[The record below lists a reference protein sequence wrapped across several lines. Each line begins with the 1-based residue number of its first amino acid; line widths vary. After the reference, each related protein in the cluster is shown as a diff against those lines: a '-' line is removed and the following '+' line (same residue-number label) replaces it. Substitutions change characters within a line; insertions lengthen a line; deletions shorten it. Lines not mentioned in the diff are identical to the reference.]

1 MYQEYFDIKKE
12 FYNHFHNQM
21 TSENMMPFFYEIFVH
36 GTAYVVGG
44 YFRDFINKKKSRDI
58 DIIVDI
64 KNNLLIETIENYK
77 FNYKVNRHGGI
88 KLTHNNIEIDIWNI
102 DNNWAFK
109 NNLVKL
115 NEEDKLNSIAKG
127 CFYNYDALVINLH
140 NFSYSLRFYNEF
152 IENKKL
158 NILQERSLYK
168 NLNPT
173 TEANILRAFFLK
185 DNFNIAFSE
194 NTFYYLSSKIG
205 SLKDKFGDHYFN
217 RLIEVKNN
225 YPKYESLTS
234 EKLKLYITE
243 LKTKDLP
250 NNQTLLNL

>member
-21 TSENMMPFFYEIFVH
+21 TNENIMPFFYEIFVH

-58 DIIVDI
+58 DIIVDV
-64 KNNLLIETIENYK
+64 KNDILIEIIENYK
-77 FNYKVNRHGGI
+77 FNYKINRHSGI
-88 KLTHNNIEIDIWNI
+88 KLTHNNFEIDIWNI

-152 IENKKL
+152 IESKKL
-158 NILQERSLYK
+158 NILQERSIYK

-185 DNFNIAFSE
+185 NNFNISFSE
-194 NTFYYLSSKIG
+194 NTFYYLSNKIG
-205 SLKDKFGDHYFN
+205 ALKDKYGENYFN
-217 RLIEVKNN
+217 RLIEVKDN
-225 YPKYESLTS
+225 YPKYQSLTPD
-234 EKLKLYITE
+234 KLKMYLIE
-243 LKTKDLP
+243 LKTNDLP